1 MANVNQLLDTL
12 GLGATRLRRRML
24 DLEAAKAGR
33 ENVATVAETVGLL
46 EAIYSG
52 RAIPKSA
59 WDGFYQILGMHKE
72 AYLNA
77 LLPEGAAIA
86 NKPGWLDGVRTDA
99 ALMFPAK
106 RPVAVAVMTTY
117 GGNGRAAEHAIA
129 EIGSLVWRYFERV
142 GRASEYGRFLPH

>member
-1 MANVNQLLDTL
+1 VNRLLDTL

-24 DLEAAKAGR
+24 DLAAAKAGR
-33 ENVATVAETVGLL
+33 ENVATVAETVALL
-46 EAIYSG
+46 EAIYGG

-77 LLPEGAAIA
+77 RLPEGAAIA

-117 GGNGRAAEHAIA
+117 VGDGRAAERAIA
-129 EIGSLVWRYFERV
+129 EIGALVWRHFERL
-142 GRASEYGRFLPH
+142 GRASEFGRDLPH